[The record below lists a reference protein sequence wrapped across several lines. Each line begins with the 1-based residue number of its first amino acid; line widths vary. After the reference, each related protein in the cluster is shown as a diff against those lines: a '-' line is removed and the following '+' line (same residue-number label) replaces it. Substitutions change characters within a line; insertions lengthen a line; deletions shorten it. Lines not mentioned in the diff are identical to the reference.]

1 MSIFSWLFGGSPSQ
15 DRKIRELQSE
25 VAKIKRELVVIAN
38 MTGRITSDLEN
49 LAKIFAENREAV
61 SKLAQMYMELTYEQV
76 SLQTYSDDKN
86 RSSLSLSLIGTDDDD
101 DLIN

>member
-1 MSIFSWLFGGSPSQ
+1 MSVFSWLFGSSSSQ
-15 DRKIRELQSE
+15 DKKIRELQ
-25 VAKIKRELVVIAN
+25 AELEKTKKELIVLAN
-38 MTGRITSDLEN
+38 MTGRLTADIEN
-49 LAKIFAENREAV
+49 LAKIFNENREAV

-86 RSSLSLSLIGTDDDD
+86 RSLSLPLIGRDDDD